1 MSLNSSSFEYK
12 NINGQ
17 KVLFPSQSE
26 WMTLKISPLIDN
38 IPIGVQDSVW
48 SALEVVDKYLE
59 LYLGLAQI
67 SVFNSW
73 MPYIFVKIDS
83 YFQRGHLETLTCNLC
98 NWKGNTINPMVIDP
112 YLGDGINQDH
122 FTLMKLAE
130 KFPILSCP
138 NCGAKLP
145 RHPIWVEY

>member
-1 MSLNSSSFEYK
+1 MNDLGLLYS
-12 NINGQ
+12 
-17 KVLFPSQSE
+17 
-26 WMTLKISPLIDN
+26 
-38 IPIGVQDSVW
+38 
-48 SALEVVDKYLE
+48 E

-67 SVFNSW
+67 SPLKKW

-83 YFQRGHLETLTCNLC
+83 YFQRGHLETLTCNFC
-98 NWKGNTINPMVIDP
+98 NWKGNTINPLVIDP
-112 YLGDGINQDH
+112 YIGDGINQDCS
-122 FTLMKLAE
+122 TLMKLAE